1 MDTYLQI
8 LYKELRPA
16 MGCTEPAA
24 SALAGA
30 KAAELLGCEPSSLQ
44 VFTSRDMVK
53 NAMGVGLPNCALKGI
68 QAAVALG
75 AFGGDSER
83 GLSILS
89 TLTSDQIQKASNVRV
104 SLSIDDHV
112 PPLYIR
118 VIAKCDDR
126 QAIAVISGE
135 HDRFSYLEQDGNVLR
150 SLAVD
155 TCGTELEKEDE
166 LFLDHVSV
174 EELLGYVEH
183 APQEALDMVLDAK
196 KTNMAIALYALEHD
210 YGLNV
215 GKTAA
220 ESLHNPP
227 LSLAEAFSLGSALA
241 AAASDARMAGCP
253 LPVIIN
259 SGSGNQG
266 ITLTVPIA
274 VVGEYLKSSEEK
286 LAKALLLAQLVGLAL
301 TARKNRL
308 SALCGAFTAAIG
320 TACGFVYLLDGTLAQ
335 MDGAFNTMVGNLTGI
350 ICDGAKMTCALKIY
364 SCVEAAALAC
374 KLAVKNLSPDSESG
388 IVGRSSSESMDFL
401 KRISHEGM
409 EQTDKTILSIM
420 LGKQL

>member
-89 TLTSDQIQKASNVRV
+89 TLTSDQIQKASSVRV
-104 SLSIDDHV
+104 SLFIDDHV

-215 GKTAA
+215 
-220 ESLHNPP
+220 
-227 LSLAEAFSLGSALA
+227 AEAFSLGSALA

-364 SCVEAAALAC
+364 SCVEAAAFAC